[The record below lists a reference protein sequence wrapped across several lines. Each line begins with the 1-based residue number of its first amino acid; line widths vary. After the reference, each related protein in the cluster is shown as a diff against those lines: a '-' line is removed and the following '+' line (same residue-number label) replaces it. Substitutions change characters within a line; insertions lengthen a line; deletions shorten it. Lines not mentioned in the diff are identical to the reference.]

1 MQIKLPMPE
10 RRRSRLSTLP
20 SNPIYP
26 IQSTQPCVFLSSPVF
41 HLIKH
46 SHIMYTIPHK
56 HSIFPHHLYN
66 NSAQVLHT
74 PTTLK
79 YKSSS
84 STNQKVLPKKHV
96 RNIPK
101 KNDQNSKE
109 SSVNKQNSNNKGQL
123 MSWMKR
129 KLSPE
134 KESDTTNIV
143 KLSRSE
149 SDGK

>member
-1 MQIKLPMPE
+1 MHYYIHIEHPE
-10 RRRSRLSTLP
+10 
-20 SNPIYP
+20 
-26 IQSTQPCVFLSSPVF
+26 
-41 HLIKH
+41 
-46 SHIMYTIPHK
+46 
-56 HSIFPHHLYN
+56 
-66 NSAQVLHT
+66 
-74 PTTLK
+74 
-79 YKSSS
+79 
-84 STNQKVLPKKHV
+84 
-96 RNIPK
+96 

-149 SDGK
+149 SYGK